1 MVNPDMKPTALPMA
15 PVVPIFV
22 QSWGGTL
29 AILFSTA
36 VVLPITAPAVT
47 VPIVVSAPG
56 FLLINAS
63 GSGEISA
70 PRVGSMIIKVDG
82 VTVPLTA
89 VGHQGGAGVHVNWSI
104 AARVA
109 ITAGAHTVTVE
120 FGLVS
125 PLVVLTID
133 PATFPN
139 TDSVSLTVI
148 ESAA

>member
-1 MVNPDMKPTALPMA
+1 MVNPDMKPLALPVA

-22 QSWGGTL
+22 QSWGGTR
-29 AILFSTA
+29 AVLFTTS
-36 VVLPITAPAVT
+36 VVLPVTAAAVT
-47 VPIVVSAPG
+47 VPIVVSAAG
-56 FLLINAS
+56 FLLINSS

-70 PRVGSMIIKVDG
+70 PRIGSMIIKIDG
-82 VTVPLTA
+82 VAVPLTA
-89 VGHQGGAGVHVNWSI
+89 VGHQGGVGIHLNWSV

-109 ITAGAHTVTVE
+109 ITAGAHVVTVE

-125 PLVVLTID
+125 PLTVLTID